1 MKKAEAIKIIESICS
16 FENYLERNKVEGKK
30 K

>member
-1 MKKAEAIKIIESICS
+1 MTREEAIKIIESICS